1 MKRSLIGLTAALCL
15 IWTVAAHGQAA
26 KDLTGEV
33 KDRATAAATAKAAAV
48 VDDSSITAEVK
59 RKLADAPSLKDCSL
73 SVATTNGVVTLT
85 GIVKTK
91 QAKGAATKIAKGV
104 QGVKSVTNEITIGK
118 TAQRSLGGKGK

>member
-1 MKRSLIGLTAALCL
+1 MKRSLIGLTAVLFL
-15 IWTVAAHGQAA
+15 IWTAAAYGQAV
-26 KDLTGEV
+26 KDITGTV

-48 VDDSSITAEVK
+48 VDDSAITAEVK
-59 RKLADAPSLKDCSL
+59 LKLADAPSLKDCPI

-104 QGVKSVTNEITIGK
+104 KGVKSVTNEITIEK
-118 TAQRSLGGKGK
+118 TAKKSQGGKGK